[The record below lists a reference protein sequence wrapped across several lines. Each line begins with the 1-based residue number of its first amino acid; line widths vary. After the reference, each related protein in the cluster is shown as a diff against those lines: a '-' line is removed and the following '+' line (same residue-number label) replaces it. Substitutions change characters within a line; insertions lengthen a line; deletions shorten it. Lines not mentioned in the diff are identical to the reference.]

1 MSSRG
6 LHIEQVT
13 FDGLPNGSMSDP
25 LTLTHLVQVEI
36 SVVAHR
42 SHLVRWRSEVLWTSE
57 AHQLGYVALRRDDS
71 HSRLG
76 PQWVFPLL
84 SSLDR
89 SAPC

>member
-1 MSSRG
+1 M
-6 LHIEQVT
+6 HIEQVT
-13 FDGLPNGSMSDP
+13 FDGLSNGPMSDS

-36 SVVAHR
+36 SVVAHNEMMI
-42 SHLVRWRSEVLWTSE
+42 EVLWTSE

-89 SAPC
+89 SAPGEES